1 MRPSLPRPQ
10 HEAHTGQGGPKART
24 AAPHPRRAGRVARP
38 ECAGPGECQH
48 QPTTGQQVTRHRPG
62 QEERG
67 LTRAAVDLA
76 QAVREDRTAEA
87 QKLAAEV
94 LQRERDR
101 QAMIA
106 ARQNRR

>member
-1 MRPSLPRPQ
+1 
-10 HEAHTGQGGPKART
+10 
-24 AAPHPRRAGRVARP
+24 
-38 ECAGPGECQH
+38 
-48 QPTTGQQVTRHRPG
+48 VTRHRPG

>member
-1 MRPSLPRPQ
+1 M
-10 HEAHTGQGGPKART
+10 
-24 AAPHPRRAGRVARP
+24 
-38 ECAGPGECQH
+38 
-48 QPTTGQQVTRHRPG
+48 TRHRPG

-76 QAVREDRTAEA
+76 QAVREDRKAEA

-101 QAMIA
+101 QALIA